1 MTRPAF
7 AIPVADLE
15 RGPKTVS
22 FQVPEAWLR
31 QAFADTDAEPVGDGA
46 FEVELSKTGRSVMVR
61 GNASAKVT
69 VPCVVTLEPLPFE
82 LAPEVFLMLAPA
94 EGAPPGRTPGARRRS
109 EAHAAAPGAKPE
121 RKPGKGRSR
130 AGAEGEDDGLELSPE
145 DAARDT
151 FDGETVVLDPF
162 LREFLVLELPLYP
175 RRADLPSEPT
185 PAIAPPSPAPEPATT
200 VDPRLQPLAAI
211 AKRLEDQNK
220 E

>member
-7 AIPVADLE
+7 AIPVGDLD

-22 FQVPEAWLR
+22 FQIPTAWLR
-31 QAFADTDAEPVGDGA
+31 QAFADTDAEPVADGA
-46 FEVELSKTGRSVMVR
+46 VEVQLAQTGRSVMVR
-61 GNASAKVT
+61 GNASARVT
-69 VPCVVTLEPLPFE
+69 VPCVVTLDPLPFDLTADIFLLLSPSPDAPAPRHAPRRKAEPLP
-82 LAPEVFLMLAPA
+82 AS
-94 EGAPPGRTPGARRRS
+94 GQ
-109 EAHAAAPGAKPE
+109 KPE
-121 RKPGKGRSR
+121 RKRGKGRPR
-130 AGAEGEDDGLELSPE
+130 GADEGDDDGLELSDD

-151 FDGETVVLDPF
+151 FDGETVVLDDF

-185 PAIAPPSPAPEPATT
+185 PAIAPPSTASEPLAP

-211 AKRLEDQNK
+211 AKRLEEEKK